1 MLGLAV
7 YLHLVPNGP
16 KTSLNN
22 PQLSSFHLSAATAV
36 YVVRDIVNAH
46 ISSFPFLFVPLQRRA
61 FSMNRLVPCAGD

>member
-1 MLGLAV
+1 MLGLTV
-7 YLHLVPNGP
+7 YLHLVPNGS

-46 ISSFPFLFVPLQRRA
+46 TSSPFLFVPLQRRG